1 MEKKYSYSVGKI
13 RKVNEKNVVANVL
26 KFRYNDTFCGKI
38 PTSLSKWKEQ
48 TICLTREQMYIFKNI
63 KDEDNR
69 RAFLTHVLLFRN

>member
-1 MEKKYSYSVGKI
+1 MEKKYSYAVGKI

-26 KFRYNDTFCGKI
+26 KFRYNVTFVDKI
-38 PTSLSKWKEQ
+38 PTSLSNWKEQ

>member
-13 RKVNEKNVVANVL
+13 RKVNEKSVVANVL
-26 KFRYNDTFCGKI
+26 KFRYNDTFGDKI

>member
-13 RKVNEKNVVANVL
+13 RKVNERSVVANVL
-26 KFRYNDTFCGKI
+26 KFRYNDTFGDKI

-48 TICLTREQMYIFKNI
+48 TISLTREQMYIFKNI

-69 RAFLTHVLLFRN
+69 RAFLTNVLLFRN

>member
-26 KFRYNDTFCGKI
+26 KFRYNDTFGDKI

-48 TICLTREQMYIFKNI
+48 TICLTRE
-63 KDEDNR
+63 
-69 RAFLTHVLLFRN
+69 

>member
-13 RKVNEKNVVANVL
+13 RKVNERNVVANVL
-26 KFRYNDTFCGKI
+26 KFRYNDTFCDKI

-48 TICLTREQMYIFKNI
+48 TISLTREQMYIFKNI

-69 RAFLTHVLLFRN
+69 RAFLTNVLLFRD

>member
-1 MEKKYSYSVGKI
+1 MEKKYSYSVGKS

-26 KFRYNDTFCGKI
+26 KFRYNDTFGDKI